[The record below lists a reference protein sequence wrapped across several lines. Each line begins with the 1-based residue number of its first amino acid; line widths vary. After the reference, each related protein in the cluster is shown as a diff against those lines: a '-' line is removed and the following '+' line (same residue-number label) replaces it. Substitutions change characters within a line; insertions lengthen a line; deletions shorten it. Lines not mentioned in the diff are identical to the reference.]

1 MGPIETTQDI
11 AQNLTTNTVRG
22 AVFVEDILSWID
34 DYCQGKT
41 TRLLLWDFT
50 RSTLTQMTSADL
62 AKIAEDIP
70 SITATRSKCKSAL
83 VFSADHDFGMGR
95 MFCAFLEAG
104 TAEHKVFRE
113 VQSAKRWLGVK

>member
-11 AQNLTTNTVRG
+11 ARNLTTNVVRG

-34 DYCQGKT
+34 DYCRGRMT
-41 TRLLLWDFT
+41 GLLLWDFT
-50 RSTLTQMTSADL
+50 RSSLTKMTSADL

-70 SITATRSKCKSAL
+70 RKTGTSSNCRSAF
-83 VFSADHDFGMGR
+83 VFSTDHDYGMGR

-104 TAEHKVFRE
+104 SSEYKVFRE
-113 VQSAKRWLGVK
+113 IEPAKNWLGVE